1 MKQYHEDGH
10 LWEYIIDNA
19 SYRCDCGCNVFHK
32 EYNKARHKIWY
43 ICNGCSNV
51 VGELKDE
58 YLQETLN
65 TGIWK

>member
-10 LWEYIIDNA
+10 LWEYMIEND
-19 SYRCDCGCNVFHK
+19 YRCDCSCNVFHK
-32 EYNKARHKIWY
+32 EYNKVRHKIWY
-43 ICNGCSNV
+43 ICNSCGNV

-58 YLQETLN
+58 YLQEALN